1 MAMIIAVANHISI
14 FPKMYVS
21 LKLFYTED
29 KLKKEGLPQ
38 IIPSRLRA
46 NTR

>member
-1 MAMIIAVANHISI
+1 M
-14 FPKMYVS
+14 FVS

-38 IIPSRLRA
+38 IIPLRLRA
-46 NTR
+46 NMMNAKTTQ

>member
-1 MAMIIAVANHISI
+1 M
-14 FPKMYVS
+14 FVS

-38 IIPSRLRA
+38 IIPLRLNSKA
-46 NTR
+46 NIQC